1 MQNDGGRVIDVR
13 PVPDWAAGHIPGS
26 LAIPLR
32 EAFATWLGW
41 LVPDPATPLVVVADP
56 GQDLGEV
63 IWQVLK
69 IGYGNLAGT
78 LDGGMAAWQA
88 AGQPVAAT
96 PLLTPRQVDPAAV
109 IDVRQAGEY
118 AAGHLPGARNI
129 ELGAL
134 DGSAASVEAGPVV
147 TMCGHG
153 ERAATA
159 ASVLERAG
167 HTAVAILPGGPG
179 DWADATGLV
188 LERGA

>member
-1 MQNDGGRVIDVR
+1 MLSSASPVASAQSGGPPVR
-13 PVPDWAAGHIPGS
+13 TATAVCPARSSTLAA
-26 LAIPLR
+26 
-32 EAFATWLGW
+32 
-41 LVPDPATPLVVVADP
+41 VAARSP
-56 GQDLGEV
+56 CPHMITTGRSCT
-63 IWQVLK
+63 
-69 IGYGNLAGT
+69 A
-78 LDGGMAAWQA
+78 AAWHA

-96 PLLTPRQVDPAAV
+96 PLLCPGQVDPAAV

-118 AAGHLPGARNI
+118 AGGHLPGARNI

-134 DGSAASVEAGPVV
+134 DGRAAGLETGPVV

-153 ERAATA
+153 ERAASA